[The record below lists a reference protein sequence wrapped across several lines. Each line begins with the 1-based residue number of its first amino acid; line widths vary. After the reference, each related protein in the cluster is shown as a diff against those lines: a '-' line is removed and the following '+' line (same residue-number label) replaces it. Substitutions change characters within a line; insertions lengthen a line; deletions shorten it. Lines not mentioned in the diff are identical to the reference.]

1 MAYNWDEIG
10 ITEITNF
17 YLYGDIVVPE
27 DKTNDSIIRK
37 IPERDENG
45 KFLKDEN
52 NKDITHG
59 ATITI
64 DMTSFIETG
73 PGRFALGSKS
83 PLVEA
88 FFTTDDSNLLWME
101 VDKTYSKAE
110 VIANLGLDANSDR
123 L

>member
-1 MAYNWDEIG
+1 MA
-10 ITEITNF
+10 
-17 YLYGDIVVPE
+17 
-27 DKTNDSIIRK
+27 
-37 IPERDENG
+37 
-45 KFLKDEN
+45 
-52 NKDITHG
+52 
-59 ATITI
+59 
-64 DMTSFIETG
+64 SFIETG

-123 L
+123 FSIQQILLADATSGDYWLRSYVWNSGLFKVGDDKNPDKMVL